1 MIDVKKFEPQNRPSR
16 ETARP
21 GQSFAS
27 YQSARSSLRA
37 SGPVATKFSLGF
49 YSGLSHRS
57 PTSSQQSPAYY
68 SAKSS
73 LVANINNAAVETVS
87 NPLSGYLKAVHEKG
101 CFLPLDQELNWSGKE
116 NGGQH
121 VEYAKGG

>member
-1 MIDVKKFEPQNRPSR
+1 MIDVKQFEPQNRPSR

-57 PTSSQQSPAYY
+57 PTSSQQPPAYY

-73 LVANINNAAVETVS
+73 LVANINNAAVET
-87 NPLSGYLKAVHEKG
+87 L
-101 CFLPLDQELNWSGKE
+101 LDQELNWSGKE

-121 VEYAKGG
+121 VEYTKGG